1 METKPQ
7 KLHFEGQVWEAKKEP
22 NNKNQKEKERIISKL
37 FFFFFISVR
46 KSASIKTVLL

>member
-22 NNKNQKEKERIISKL
+22 NNKNQNEKERIISKL
-37 FFFFFISVR
+37 FFFISVR